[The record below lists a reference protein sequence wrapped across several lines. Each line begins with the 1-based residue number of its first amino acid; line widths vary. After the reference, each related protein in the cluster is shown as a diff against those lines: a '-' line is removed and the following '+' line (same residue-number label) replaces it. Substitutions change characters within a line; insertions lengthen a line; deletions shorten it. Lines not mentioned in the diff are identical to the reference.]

1 MAGVQSGGHPT
12 LEACSCHRHGTV
24 AYLSGM
30 LRLRHT
36 LSPIASIAVGLF
48 AMATVWLL
56 RPLPLDDLISKPA
69 PARSYEEAMERWSE
83 VQEREAR
90 QPLHDGGRSI
100 VLTHGHETER
110 VFVLLH
116 GLTNAPRQFRELGEK
131 LFATGANVV
140 IPRLAH
146 HGLADRMTD
155 AHASLTAQDL
165 IRYAQN
171 GVDLAQGL
179 GKKVTVVGLSVS
191 GISAAWL
198 AQNRDDIDQVFL
210 LAPLFEPAVVPDAL
224 TPALTAALVRL
235 PNQMLWWDPRVREN
249 LPGPPYNYP
258 RFATRPLGDALR
270 LGLQTAQPGRSLRVN
285 RLGVILT
292 ENDLAVNNG
301 RTRRLVE
308 QWSAASPE
316 TEIFLHEFPAAEN
329 IPHDFIDPLQPDAR
343 TDKVNALLVEWM
355 TGIRKQATD

>member
-1 MAGVQSGGHPT
+1 VRT
-12 LEACSCHRHGTV
+12 ILK
-24 AYLSGM
+24 
-30 LRLRHT
+30 
-36 LSPIASIAVGLF
+36 IAAAIAALLVLG
-48 AMATVWLL
+48 AVWLL
-56 RPLPLDDLISKPA
+56 RPLPLEDLVSAPDPA
-69 PARSYEEAMERWSE
+69 GSYDEAMARWE
-83 VQEREAR
+83 LTQAKEADL
-90 QPLHDGGRSI
+90 PLHEGGRTI
-100 VLTHGHETER
+100 VLSHGYPTER

-155 AHASLTAQDL
+155 AHAALTAQDL
-165 IRYAQN
+165 IRYAQY

-179 GKKVTVVGLSVS
+179 GKRVTVVGLSIS

-198 AQNRDDIDQVFL
+198 AQNREDIDEVFL
-210 LAPLFEPAVVPDAL
+210 LAPLFGPAVVPDPL
-224 TPALTAALVRL
+224 TPTFAAALMRL
-235 PNQMLWWDPRVREN
+235 PNKMMWWDPRVREN

-258 RFATRPLGDALR
+258 RFPTRALGEALR
-270 LGLQTAQPGRSLRVN
+270 LGIHTAQPDRTLRVS

-292 ENDLAVNNG
+292 ENDLAVNNR

-308 QWSAASPE
+308 QWSTASPE
-316 TEIFLHEFPAAEN
+316 TEIFLHEFPAGEN

-343 TDKVNALLVEWM
+343 TDKINTLLVEWL
-355 TGIRKQATD
+355 TAQD

>member
-1 MAGVQSGGHPT
+1 VHIF
-12 LEACSCHRHGTV
+12 LK
-24 AYLSGM
+24 
-30 LRLRHT
+30 
-36 LSPIASIAVGLF
+36 IAAAAAALLLLG
-48 AMATVWLL
+48 AVWLL
-56 RPLPLDDLISKPA
+56 RPLPLDDLFSAPD
-69 PARSYEEAMERWSE
+69 PARSYDEAMERWE
-83 VQEREAR
+83 LTQAKEADL
-90 QPLHDGGRSI
+90 PLHEGGRTI
-100 VLTHGHETER
+100 VLSHGYPTER

-155 AHASLTAQDL
+155 AHAALTAQDL
-165 IRYAQN
+165 IRYAQY

-179 GKKVTVVGLSVS
+179 GQKVTAVGLSIS

-198 AQNRDDIDQVFL
+198 AQNRDDIDEVFL
-210 LAPLFEPAVVPDAL
+210 LAPLFGPAVAPDPL
-224 TPALTAALVRL
+224 TPAITAALSRL
-235 PNQMLWWDPRVREN
+235 PNKMMWWDPRVREN

-258 RFATRPLGDALR
+258 RFPTRALGEALR
-270 LGLQTAQPGRSLRVN
+270 LGIHTAQPDRTLRVN

-292 ENDLAVNNG
+292 ENDLAVNNR

-308 QWSAASPE
+308 QWSTASPE
-316 TEIFLHEFPAAEN
+316 TEIFLHEFPASEN

-343 TDKVNALLVEWM
+343 TDKVNALLVEWL
-355 TGIRKQATD
+355 TKPQRIY

>member
-1 MAGVQSGGHPT
+1 
-12 LEACSCHRHGTV
+12 
-24 AYLSGM
+24 
-30 LRLRHT
+30 
-36 LSPIASIAVGLF
+36 
-48 AMATVWLL
+48 
-56 RPLPLDDLISKPA
+56 
-69 PARSYEEAMERWSE
+69 
-83 VQEREAR
+83 
-90 QPLHDGGRSI
+90 LHDGGRSI
-100 VLTHGHETER
+100 VLTHGYETER

-155 AHASLTAQDL
+155 AHAALTARDL
-165 IRYAQN
+165 IRYAQY

-179 GKKVTVVGLSVS
+179 GKNVTVVGLSIS

-198 AQNRDDIDQVFL
+198 AQNRDDIDEVFL
-210 LAPLFEPAVVPDAL
+210 LAPLFGPAVAPDAL
-224 TPALTAALVRL
+224 TPAFAAALQRL

-258 RFATRPLGDALR
+258 RFPTRGLGEALR
-270 LGLQTAQPGRSLRVN
+270 LGLDTAQPDRTLRVN

-292 ENDLAVNNG
+292 ENDLAVNNR

-308 QWSAASPE
+308 QWRAASPG
-316 TEIFLHEFPAAEN
+316 TEIFLHEFPAEEK

-343 TDKVNALLVEWM
+343 TDKVNTLLVEWL
-355 TGIRKQATD
+355 TDTKKPATD

>member
-1 MAGVQSGGHPT
+1 MSTG
-12 LEACSCHRHGTV
+12 
-24 AYLSGM
+24 
-30 LRLRHT
+30 LRILAV
-36 LSPIASIAVGLF
+36 IAALLLLGLGWF
-48 AMATVWLL
+48 L
-56 RPLPLDDLISKPA
+56 RPLPLHDRVSTGNPA
-69 PARSYEEAMERWSE
+69 TSYDEAMARWDE
-83 VQEREAR
+83 TRAKEAGL
-90 QPLHDGGRSI
+90 PLHDGGRSI
-100 VLTHGHETER
+100 VLTHGYETER

-155 AHASLTAQDL
+155 AHAALTARDL
-165 IRYAQN
+165 IRYAQY

-179 GKKVTVVGLSVS
+179 GKNVTVVGLSIS

-198 AQNRDDIDQVFL
+198 AQNRDDIDEVFL
-210 LAPLFEPAVVPDAL
+210 LAPLFGPAVAPDAL
-224 TPALTAALVRL
+224 TPAFAAALQRL

-258 RFATRPLGDALR
+258 RFPTRGLGEALR
-270 LGLQTAQPGRSLRVN
+270 LGLDTAQPDRTLRVN

-292 ENDLAVNNG
+292 ENDLAVNNR

-308 QWSAASPE
+308 QWRAASPD
-316 TEIFLHEFPAAEN
+316 TEIFLHEFPAEEN

-343 TDKVNALLVEWM
+343 TDKVNTLLVEWL
-355 TGIRKQATD
+355 TDTKKPATD

>member
-1 MAGVQSGGHPT
+1 MSTG
-12 LEACSCHRHGTV
+12 
-24 AYLSGM
+24 
-30 LRLRHT
+30 LRILAV
-36 LSPIASIAVGLF
+36 IAALLLLGLG
-48 AMATVWLL
+48 WLL
-56 RPLPLDDLISKPA
+56 RPLPLHDLVSTENPA
-69 PARSYEEAMERWSE
+69 TSYDEAMARWDE
-83 VQEREAR
+83 TRAKEAGL
-90 QPLHDGGRSI
+90 PLHDGGRSI
-100 VLTHGHETER
+100 VLTHGYETER

-155 AHASLTAQDL
+155 AHAALTARDL
-165 IRYAQN
+165 IRYAQY

-179 GKKVTVVGLSVS
+179 GTNVTVVGLSIS

-198 AQNRDDIDQVFL
+198 AQNRDEIDEVFL
-210 LAPLFEPAVVPDAL
+210 LAPLFGPAVAPDAL
-224 TPALTAALVRL
+224 TPAFAAALQRL

-258 RFATRPLGDALR
+258 RFPTRGLGEALR
-270 LGLQTAQPGRSLRVN
+270 LGLDTAQPDRTLRVN

-292 ENDLAVNNG
+292 ENDLAVNNR

-308 QWSAASPE
+308 QWRAASPG
-316 TEIFLHEFPAAEN
+316 TGIFLHEFPAEEN

-343 TDKVNALLVEWM
+343 TDKVNTLLVEWL
-355 TGIRKQATD
+355 TDTKKPATD

>member
-1 MAGVQSGGHPT
+1 MHISLKIAAAAAT
-12 LEACSCHRHGTV
+12 LF
-24 AYLSGM
+24 L
-30 LRLRHT
+30 L
-36 LSPIASIAVGLF
+36 GL
-48 AMATVWLL
+48 AWLL
-56 RPLPLDDLISKPA
+56 RPLPLDDLTSDPD
-69 PARSYEEAMERWSE
+69 PTSSYQEAMERRSKT
-83 VQEREAR
+83 QAREAAL
-90 QPLHDGGRSI
+90 PLHDGGRSI
-100 VLTHGHETER
+100 VLTHGYETDR

-116 GLTNAPRQFRELGEK
+116 GLTNAPRQFRELGEE

-155 AHASLTAQDL
+155 AHAALTAQDL
-165 IRYAQN
+165 IRYAQY

-179 GKKVTVVGLSVS
+179 GKNVTVIGLSIS

-198 AQNRDDIDQVFL
+198 AQNRDDIDEAFL
-210 LAPLFEPAVVPDAL
+210 LAPLFGPAVVPDPL
-224 TPALTAALVRL
+224 TPAITAALTRL
-235 PNQMLWWDPRVREN
+235 PNNMMWWDPRVREN

-258 RFATRPLGDALR
+258 RFPTRALGEALR
-270 LGLQTAQPGRSLRVN
+270 LGLQTAQPDRTLRVN

-292 ENDLAVNNG
+292 ENDKAVNNA

-308 QWSAASPE
+308 QWRATSPE

-355 TGIRKQATD
+355 TGIRKQATAERSEP

>member
-1 MAGVQSGGHPT
+1 MSTG
-12 LEACSCHRHGTV
+12 
-24 AYLSGM
+24 
-30 LRLRHT
+30 LRILAV
-36 LSPIASIAVGLF
+36 IAALLLLGLG
-48 AMATVWLL
+48 WLL
-56 RPLPLDDLISKPA
+56 RPLPLHDLVSTDNPA
-69 PARSYEEAMERWSE
+69 TSYDEAMARWDETRAKE
-83 VQEREAR
+83 VGL
-90 QPLHDGGRSI
+90 PLHDGGRSI
-100 VLTHGHETER
+100 VLTHGYETER

-155 AHASLTAQDL
+155 AHAALTARDL
-165 IRYAQN
+165 IRYAQY

-179 GKKVTVVGLSVS
+179 GKNVTVVGLSIS

-198 AQNRDDIDQVFL
+198 AQNRDDIDEVFL
-210 LAPLFEPAVVPDAL
+210 LAPLFGPAVAPDAL
-224 TPALTAALVRL
+224 TPAFAAALQRL

-258 RFATRPLGDALR
+258 RFPTRGLGEALR
-270 LGLQTAQPGRSLRVN
+270 LGLDTAQPDRTLRVN

-292 ENDLAVNNG
+292 ENDLAVNNR

-308 QWSAASPE
+308 QWRAASPG
-316 TEIFLHEFPAAEN
+316 TEIFLHEFPAEEN

-343 TDKVNALLVEWM
+343 TDKVNTLLVEWL
-355 TGIRKQATD
+355 TDTKKPATD

>member
-1 MAGVQSGGHPT
+1 MHISLKIAAAAAT
-12 LEACSCHRHGTV
+12 LF
-24 AYLSGM
+24 L
-30 LRLRHT
+30 L
-36 LSPIASIAVGLF
+36 GL
-48 AMATVWLL
+48 AWLL
-56 RPLPLDDLISKPA
+56 RPLPLDDLTSDPD
-69 PARSYEEAMERWSE
+69 PTSSYQEAMERRSKT
-83 VQEREAR
+83 QAREAAL
-90 QPLHDGGRSI
+90 PLHDGGRSI
-100 VLTHGHETER
+100 VLTHGYETDR

-116 GLTNAPRQFRELGEK
+116 GLTNAPRQFRELGEE

-155 AHASLTAQDL
+155 AHAALTAQDL
-165 IRYAQN
+165 IRYAQY

-179 GKKVTVVGLSVS
+179 GKNVTVVGLSIS

-198 AQNRDDIDQVFL
+198 AQNRNDIGEVFL
-210 LAPLFEPAVVPDAL
+210 LAPLFGPAVVPDPL
-224 TPALTAALVRL
+224 TPAITAALTRL
-235 PNQMLWWDPRVREN
+235 PNNMMWWDPRVREN

-258 RFATRPLGDALR
+258 RFPTRALGEALR
-270 LGLQTAQPGRSLRVN
+270 LGLQTAQPDRTLRVN

-292 ENDLAVNNG
+292 ENDKAVNNA

-308 QWSAASPE
+308 QWRATSPE

-355 TGIRKQATD
+355 TGIRKQATAERSETDSSQR

>member
-1 MAGVQSGGHPT
+1 MRTS
-12 LEACSCHRHGTV
+12 
-24 AYLSGM
+24 
-30 LRLRHT
+30 LRI
-36 LSPIASIAVGLF
+36 SAVLAALLLLGL
-48 AMATVWLL
+48 AWLV
-56 RPLPLDDLISKPA
+56 RPLPLDDLVSTPDPA
-69 PARSYEEAMERWSE
+69 QSYEEAMARWARA
-83 VQEREAR
+83 QEREAA
-90 QPLHDGGRSI
+90 QPLHEGGRSI
-100 VLTHGHETER
+100 VLTHGYKTDC

-155 AHASLTAQDL
+155 AHAALTAQDL
-165 IRYAQN
+165 IAYAQY

-179 GKKVTVVGLSVS
+179 GKQVTVVGLSIS

-198 AQNRDDIDQVFL
+198 AQNRDDIDEVFL
-210 LAPLFEPAVVPDAL
+210 LAPLFGPAVVPDTL
-224 TPALTAALVRL
+224 TPAFAAALQHL

-258 RFATRPLGDALR
+258 RFPTRGLGEALR
-270 LGLQTAQPGRSLRVN
+270 LGLDTAQPDRTLRVN

-292 ENDLAVNNG
+292 ENDLAVNNR

-308 QWSAASPE
+308 QWRATSPD
-316 TEIFLHEFPAAEN
+316 TEIFLHEFPAEEK

-343 TDKVNALLVEWM
+343 TDKVNALLVEWL
-355 TGIRKQATD
+355 TGQM